1 MTRLFVTLALVFAV
15 VACTVTAAAPK
26 TFNGTITKIDGTK
39 ISITLEGERPD
50 WLKKNAFVKFKI
62 GTGKVVEAAAADA
75 APFTFVVNF
84 KKASEMKVDEAITFQ
99 KGLAVSGC

>member
-1 MTRLFVTLALVFAV
+1 MTRLLVTLALILAV
-15 VACTVTAAAPK
+15 AASAVTLAAPK

-62 GTGKVVEAAAADA
+62 GTGKVIEAAEPDA
-75 APFTFVVNF
+75 TPFTFVVNF
-84 KKASEMKVDEAITFQ
+84 KKASEMKVDEKITFE